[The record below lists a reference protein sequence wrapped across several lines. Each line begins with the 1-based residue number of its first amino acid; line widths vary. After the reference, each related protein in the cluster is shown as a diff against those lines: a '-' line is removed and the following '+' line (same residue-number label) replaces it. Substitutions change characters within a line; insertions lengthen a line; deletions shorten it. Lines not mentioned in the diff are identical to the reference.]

1 MGRANQIR
9 NSIVTALTGQ
19 RAAIVL
25 AWAAYVMVVEFIA
38 GAAARD
44 PSLPVRDDTL
54 ALIAGAP
61 ALARWDSFYFRG
73 VAERGYADTGP
84 GSRQAVAFLPL
95 YPLAMRCVGD
105 VFGIDYFIAGLW
117 VSRLSLLA
125 ALLLLAHYASD
136 DGAADRVA
144 PPAALLAFPAAFL
157 LVAVY
162 SDSLFLALVLAT
174 FAAARR
180 GWHWR
185 AAAAA
190 FLASLTRVQGLALA
204 PALALLAWPQWRG
217 GRASLA
223 AFVPAASTL
232 AAYGMLIGLCAV
244 EFGEPLRHFHVRRES
259 WAQRPTAPWNTLS
272 QAVDAAADA
281 LGRCDLAAL
290 YRLLELPCA
299 WLALAVLAIMA
310 SAERPRWPE
319 LLYVATS
326 VGMSFTCGILDAL
339 PRYSLALF
347 PIFIAL
353 GKLRRWPMI
362 WHLYLISGAMLQAC
376 LIIHYVRFRLP
387 AP

>member
-1 MGRANQIR
+1 MGRANQIQ

-19 RAAIVL
+19 RAMIVL

-44 PSLPVRDDTL
+44 PSLPVSDDTR

-125 ALLLLAHYASD
+125 VLLLLAHYASD
-136 DGAADRVA
+136 DGHRNATECVPYRLLPIHGASGADAADRVA

-180 GWHWR
+180 GWFWR

-204 PALALLAWPQWRG
+204 PALALLAWPQWRDR
-217 GRASLA
+217 RASLA

-232 AAYGMLIGLCAV
+232 AAYGLLIGLCAV

-272 QAVDAAADA
+272 RAVDAAADA

-290 YRLLELPCA
+290 YRL
-299 WLALAVLAIMA
+299 
-310 SAERPRWPE
+310 
-319 LLYVATS
+319 
-326 VGMSFTCGILDAL
+326 
-339 PRYSLALF
+339 
-347 PIFIAL
+347 
-353 GKLRRWPMI
+353 
-362 WHLYLISGAMLQAC
+362 
-376 LIIHYVRFRLP
+376 
-387 AP
+387 